1 MKGSSIIK
9 LPCREDRTLTNVA
22 KAGFCRHVRWKLSM
36 MQMRRARALEKLP
49 FITHGYRN
57 QRLFCSQSYELI
69 LGLSKYLV
77 SVFHPQK
84 KTHKEANE

>member
-1 MKGSSIIK
+1 MMADAESSSF
-9 LPCREDRTLTNVA
+9 
-22 KAGFCRHVRWKLSM
+22 G
-36 MQMRRARALEKLP
+36 KLP

-57 QRLFCSQSYELI
+57 QRLLCSQSYELI

-77 SVFHPQK
+77 SVFPAQK